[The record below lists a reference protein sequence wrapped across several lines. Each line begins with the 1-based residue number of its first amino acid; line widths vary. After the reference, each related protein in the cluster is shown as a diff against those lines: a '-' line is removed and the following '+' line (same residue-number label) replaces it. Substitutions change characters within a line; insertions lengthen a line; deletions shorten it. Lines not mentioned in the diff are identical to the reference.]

1 MLFLT
6 CFYYVLDTY
15 IYIQLNMVKKVET
28 VPLDASIH
36 WHYLHQDVRKTY
48 SEISKFRSYWKYSK
62 TTIRRH
68 MKRNI

>member
-1 MLFLT
+1 
-6 CFYYVLDTY
+6 
-15 IYIQLNMVKKVET
+15 MVKKVET
-28 VPLDASIH
+28 IPLDSSIH

-48 SEISKFRSYWKYSK
+48 SEISKFRLYWKYSK